1 MDSEKMVEL
10 LNRKIQREKS
20 ARKAAETLLE
30 QKSHELFMA
39 KQLVEETLLVVQEK
53 SEKDVALLQFKS
65 YLDAILLDYN
75 QAFLQ
80 DAPSNVLLQRLLND
94 LVSIDV
100 ISALRLTVSPTLNGQ
115 IQSVLTAGSVSGHD
129 ELFHTDAELNWS
141 DDKSRIIVYL
151 HQNDERCGSL
161 QFIFSSAPSST
172 WHQTIE
178 KQFCLFSE
186 MLGAAFVRQH
196 LLEKTIKEKQRA
208 ESSEQS
214 TRDFVAMIN
223 HELRTPLNGLL
234 GSAELM
240 EDSEITRYQQTLL
253 TTIHQSGEMLR
264 VIINDLLDFSKMNA
278 GMLKLTSIQF
288 EPMILI
294 QTIKHIFSHQ
304 IEEKRLSFVVDIENR
319 LPVELWGDVDRIQQ
333 ILVNLIGNAIKFT
346 KEGEI
351 RFSISWHE
359 NALRFIVSDCG
370 CGIPLEKQATLFDP
384 FTQVDN
390 SSQRQF
396 EGTGLGL
403 SICKSLVDKME
414 GELTLKSE
422 LGKGAVF
429 TAIIPLIVA
438 SEKKLK
444 SKECAD
450 CTHSID
456 GLSVLAVEDIKM
468 NQVIL
473 NMMLAK
479 INIQPD
485 FANDGQEALGFLDQQ
500 EVDIILMDCRMP
512 IMDGFDTTRR
522 LREQGYSKPIIA
534 LTAGTTSTEVDSCV
548 NAGMDDI
555 LHKPYKAKELE
566 KMLMKWSCSSFPGN
580 KKA

>member
-1 MDSEKMVEL
+1 MDSEKMIEL
-10 LNRKIQREKS
+10 LNRKIQREKL
-20 ARKAAETLLE
+20 ARKAAESLLE
-30 QKSHELFMA
+30 QKSHELYMA
-39 KQLVEETLLVVQEK
+39 KQLVEETLFVVQEQA
-53 SEKDVALLQFKS
+53 EKDVVLLQFKS

-75 QAFLQ
+75 QVFLQ
-80 DAPSNVLLQRLLND
+80 EAPSSVLLQHLLDD

-100 ISALRLTVSPTLNGQ
+100 ISALRLTVSPTLNGH
-115 IQSVLTAGSVSGHD
+115 IQSILTAGKYCDCD
-129 ELFHTDAELNWS
+129 EFFHSNAEFNWS
-141 DDKSRIIVYL
+141 EDQSRIIVYL
-151 HQNDERCGSL
+151 HQNDERCGAL
-161 QFIFSSAPSST
+161 HFVFNTAPSPT

-240 EDSEITRYQQTLL
+240 EDSEITCYQQTLL

-278 GMLKLTSIQF
+278 GMFQLTIIQF

-294 QTIKHIFSHQ
+294 QTIKQMFAHQ
-304 IEEKRLSFVVDIENR
+304 IEEKRLIFTVEVQGTLPDKLLGDI
-319 LPVELWGDVDRIQQ
+319 DRIQQ
-333 ILVNLIGNAIKFT
+333 MLVNLIGNAIKFT

-351 RFSISWHE
+351 RFTIFWKDNAFCFSISD
-359 NALRFIVSDCG
+359 SG
-370 CGIPLEKQATLFDP
+370 CGIPIEKQATLFDP

-403 SICKSLVDKME
+403 SICKSLVEKME
-414 GELTLKSE
+414 GKLTLESE
-422 LGKGAVF
+422 LNKGTVF
-429 TAIIPLIVA
+429 SVVIPLMVA
-438 SEKKLK
+438 AEKKMQP
-444 SKECAD
+444 KECLN
-450 CTHSID
+450 CQHSIKE
-456 GLSVLAVEDIKM
+456 LVVLAVEDIKM

-473 NMMLAK
+473 SMMLAK
-479 INIQPD
+479 LNIQPS
-485 FANDGQEALGFLDQQ
+485 FANDGQEALGFLDRQ

-512 IMDGFDTTRR
+512 IMDGFETTRR

-534 LTAGTTSTEVDSCV
+534 LTAGTTSTEVDSCI

-566 KMLMKWSCSSFPGN
+566 EMLMKWSCSSFYGN
-580 KKA
+580 NKT